1 MLLVTLVARAISML
15 CTKELLKATFLEQA
29 LDLEAL
35 RALSFSYYLDL
46 MFLIC
51 NLG

>member
-1 MLLVTLVARAISML
+1 MLLATLVARAISML